1 MVRVAVIDYELC
13 QPDKCGLP
21 CIRFCPINRTRPYKA
36 IEQSTERKGKP
47 VIHEEFCIACG
58 ICIKKCPYNAIRIVN
73 LPDEIEE
80 RLLHRYGPNAFK
92 LYGLPVPVKG
102 KVVGV
107 IGRNGIGKTT
117 AMRILSGELIPNLGD
132 YTRKPETNRVLDKFR
147 GTELYDYFSK
157 LYSKG
162 LKIVYKIQYIEL
174 IPRYLKQG
182 DVVSVLR
189 RIDERGLLKDV
200 VDALSMRRM
209 LNKSIR
215 VLSGGEL
222 QKLAIAAALLRN
234 GDVYIFDEPTSYLDI
249 RERLR
254 LAQVL
259 GELLPRDS
267 YVFIVEHDLTILDYV
282 SDYIV
287 VAFGVPGVYGMF
299 SKLYATG
306 SGINHYLEGYLPSEN
321 MRIRDEKIT
330 FSLHEARDETEY
342 LAKIESPLVEWST
355 LRKKLDGFELEVF
368 EGKAYRGEVIGIVGP
383 NAIGKTTFIKILAGV
398 IEPDEGFT
406 TTTAFTISY
415 KPQYIDRKLLPCT
428 IVEECI
434 EKVNKDSLNA
444 SHWLFHEVIRRL
456 GIDRLRKKEVTTLS
470 GGELQKLF
478 VTLALIKDADVYLF
492 DEPSAHID
500 VEDQLAVARAIKRVT
515 RMRKAVSFIV
525 EHNLLLIDYAVD
537 RLIVFRGEPE
547 KRGYGL
553 APNYVAQA
561 LNKFL
566 EDLNV
571 TFRRD
576 PRTGRPRM
584 NKPGSYLDRYQKS
597 IGEYFYS
604 KSIEESSKNQ

>member
-36 IEQSTERKGKP
+36 IEQSAERKGKP

-58 ICIKKCPYNAIRIVN
+58 ICIKKCPYDAIRIVN

-92 LYGLPVPVKG
+92 LYGLPIPVKG

-132 YTRKPETNRVLDKFR
+132 YTRKPETDRVLDKFR

-162 LKIVYKIQYIEL
+162 LKIVHKIQYIEL

-200 VDALSMRRM
+200 VDALSMERM

-254 LAQVL
+254 LAQAL
-259 GELLPRDS
+259 GELLPKDS
-267 YVFIVEHDLTILDYV
+267 YVFIVEHDLTILDYI

-330 FSLHEARDETEY
+330 FRLHETREETEY
-342 LAKIESPLVEWST
+342 LEKTETPLVEWST
-355 LRKKLDGFELEVF
+355 LRKKLDGFELEVS

-383 NAIGKTTFIKILAGV
+383 NAIGKTTFIKMLAG
-398 IEPDEGFT
+398 ILEPDEGFT

-428 IVEECI
+428 TVEECI
-434 EKVNKDSLNA
+434 EKVNKDSLDA

-456 GIDRLRKKEVTTLS
+456 GIDRLRKKEVATLS

-478 VTLALIKDADVYLF
+478 VALALIKDADVYLF

-500 VEDQLAVARAIKRVT
+500 VEDQLTVARAIKRVT

-537 RLIVFRGEPE
+537 RLMVFRGEPE

-553 APNYVAQA
+553 APNYVARA
-561 LNKFL
+561 LNEFL
-566 EDLNV
+566 KDLNV

-604 KSIEESSKNQ
+604 KPIEESSKNQ